1 MRINWVFANGYRL
14 DPGVNIEKVKDLGST
29 WGGWPTW
36 HTCGT
41 DNVICHSQDKAQEL
55 LAYGFHTRCNFYIP
69 KKCYQELGN
78 PPGVNQYQGEFEH
91 DVDQAEDIVALH
103 FVSAV
108 SDLVLLAGFDFGKIT
123 ALPDKSEHIKR
134 QNYHRLIQTVMISS
148 SVEWI
153 AVDHPTDFDILY
165 QGLPNLTCDT
175 MENVLQLLEY

>member
-1 MRINWVFANGYRL
+1 MRINWVFANGYQL
-14 DPGVNIEKVKDLGST
+14 DPTVDVEKVKDIGST

-41 DNVICHSQDKAQEL
+41 DNVICHSQVKAKEL

-69 KKCYQELGN
+69 TKCYQSLGN
-78 PPGVNQYQGEFEH
+78 PPGVNQYQGEFEQ

-103 FVSAV
+103 LVSPV
-108 SDLVLLAGFDFGKIT
+108 SDLVLLAGFDFGTIVT
-123 ALPDKSEHIKR
+123 LPDKSAQLQR
-134 QNYHRLIQTVMISS
+134 QNYHGLARTVIASGS
-148 SVEWI
+148 TEWI
-153 AVDHPTDFDILY
+153 VVGQLSEFDPLY